1 MQAVLA
7 LSLVVSSLVSNPDL
21 LLQTGDKA
29 PPYSMRDLDG
39 NVFSLRDLT
48 GPTAATP
55 SKTVLM
61 VFFATWC
68 EPCKAELPDLRQI
81 EKLWK
86 TREVQVVH
94 VGLSQNTETLL
105 PFSLEQRITW
115 PLVPDSFGLLGRR
128 YGVDQLPHLFIINR
142 DGDIAYQKR
151 GLDPSLFETLNAQ
164 LALATGYEAPVV
176 TSKRAT
182 NATKAAV
189 VDRFDKEL
197 KFARAPSSEDS
208 AARWQPLA
216 TYMGEHAKARID
228 MIQESAYT
236 HFERGIK
243 NAKYDLF
250 NAGPMLCS
258 ESLKNYEPVALIERE
273 GSRSYTGITFVPR
286 TSSIKSVADL
296 KGKTIGMVSA
306 TSTSGGLYPQ
316 KLLLDAGL
324 RPGKDVRI
332 KWFGS
337 HAKVANAVKKG
348 WVHAGAC
355 FEDCR
360 NLAWKTQQQ
369 KTKATRILAY
379 TADIPAEMIMMK
391 RDLPDATKSAIRN
404 ALTQTDDR
412 KGILARISQQE
423 PPISAIVAAT
433 EKELESVQKV
443 VEQVRKKNKKK

>member
-7 LSLVVSSLVSNPDL
+7 FSLVVSSLISNPDL

-29 PPYSMRDLDG
+29 PPFSMRDLDG
-39 NVFSLRDLT
+39 NVVALRDLT
-48 GPTAATP
+48 GPTATAP
-55 SKTVLM
+55 GKTIVLS
-61 VFFATWC
+61 FFATWC
-68 EPCKAELPDLRQI
+68 EPCKAELQDLRQI

-86 TREVQVVH
+86 TREVQMIH
-94 VGLSQNTETLL
+94 IGLSQDAETLL
-105 PFSLEQRITW
+105 PFSLQYKVNW
-115 PLVPDSFGLLGRR
+115 PIIPDSFGLLGRR
-128 YGVDQLPHLFIINR
+128 YGVDQLPHIFIINR
-142 DGDIAYQKR
+142 DGEVAYQKR

-176 TSKRAT
+176 ASKRAI
-182 NATKAAV
+182 NAAKSTV
-189 VDRFDKEL
+189 VKRFEQEL

-208 AARWQPLA
+208 ASRWQPLA
-216 TYMGEHAKARID
+216 TYMGEHANARIG
-228 MIQESAYT
+228 MVQEKAYT

-243 NAKYDLF
+243 KAKYDLF

-258 ESLKNYEPVALIERE
+258 EALKDYEPVALIERE

-286 TSSIKSVADL
+286 SSKVKSVADL
-296 KGKTIGMVSA
+296 KGKTIGMVSP

-360 NLAWKTQQQ
+360 NLAWKTQKQ
-369 KTKATRILAY
+369 KTQATRILAY
-379 TADIPAEMIMMK
+379 TADIPAELIMIK
-391 RDLPDATKSAIRN
+391 RTLPDATKKAIRK
-404 ALTQTDDR
+404 ALTSTEGRNGLLTQ
-412 KGILARISQQE
+412 ISQEE
-423 PPISAIVAAT
+423 PPISAIVSAS
-433 EKELESVQKV
+433 EKELASVQEV
-443 VEQVRKKNKKK
+443 VKQVRAKNKK